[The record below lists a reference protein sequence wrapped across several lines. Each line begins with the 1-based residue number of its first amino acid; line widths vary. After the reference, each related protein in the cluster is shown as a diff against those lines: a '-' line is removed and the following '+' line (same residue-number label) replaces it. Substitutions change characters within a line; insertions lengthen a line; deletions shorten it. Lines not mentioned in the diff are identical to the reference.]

1 MSFRTVR
8 SLRSLA
14 LMLTLLAL
22 VLAAVAC
29 TSGSATK
36 GITAENVWARP
47 AKMMAMDTMD
57 HNAEATPASDMGGG
71 MGDMAG
77 MGHGG
82 ANSAVYMVLKNGGDA
97 ADRLVAA
104 HADVAE
110 TIEVH
115 ETIMEGD
122 VMKMQPV
129 QGGLEIPAKG
139 QVELKPGSY
148 HVMLIGL
155 TKDLNVGDKF
165 QLTLDF
171 ANGESMQ
178 LEVPVREP

>member
-1 MSFRTVR
+1 MSFRTMR
-8 SLRSLA
+8 SLRSLT
-14 LMLTLLAL
+14 LLLAL
-22 VLAAVAC
+22 LALLLTVVAC
-29 TSGSATK
+29 NSGSAAK
-36 GITAENVWARP
+36 GVTAENVWARP
-47 AKMMAMDTMD
+47 AKMMAADTMNQD
-57 HNAEATPASDMGGG
+57 MATPTSDMGGG

-77 MGHGG
+77 MQHSG
-82 ANSAVYMVLKNGGDA
+82 ANSAVYMLLKNNGDA

-104 HADVAE
+104 HADVAG

-129 QGGLEIPAKG
+129 QGGLEVPAKG

-165 QLTLDF
+165 PLTLDF
-171 ANGESMQ
+171 ASGQTLQ